1 MDGSVCADRNKDK
14 VEIQNFYQQLY
25 TSRGS
30 PDATEVLSHVRVHI
44 TPEMNS
50 VLDGLF
56 TPEDVHKA
64 LFQMAPSKAPGVDG
78 FTTVFFSEALGIIT
92 S

>member
-1 MDGSVCADRNKDK
+1 MDGSVCADGNKDK

-30 PDATEVLSHVRVHI
+30 TDATEVLSHVPVQI
-44 TPEMNS
+44 TPEMNA

-56 TPEDVHKA
+56 TPKDVHKA
-64 LFQMAPSKAPGVDG
+64 LFHMAPSKALGVDG
-78 FTTVFFSEALGIIT
+78 FTTAFFQKH
-92 S
+92 